1 MTNEHTTNNNNKT
14 DLTLA
19 RAIYI
24 GVWAATIVIAILYE
38 CHFLTEGYIKADA
51 ETEYALNML
60 CVLFT
65 LGGTWG
71 SLKLFATKHV
81 RTALH
86 NQPSKLPQWNMSRTG
101 ILACCIF
108 INLIVYYGL
117 MSGTS
122 ALFCLLISLT
132 GFVFCWPKQ
141 GETD

>member
-1 MTNEHTTNNNNKT
+1 
-14 DLTLA
+14 
-19 RAIYI
+19 
-24 GVWAATIVIAILYE
+24 
-38 CHFLTEGYIKADA
+38 
-51 ETEYALNML
+51 ML
-60 CVLFT
+60 CGIHAIPVQVEVDISTGLPAFEMVGY
-65 LGGTWG
+65 L
-71 SLKLFATKHV
+71 SSEVREAKERV

-86 NQPSKLPQWNMSRTG
+86 NQPSKLPQWNMLRTG